1 MKVAER
7 SKLFGSLFSPINFD
21 VKYYKI
27 EDWQVKDNAQSPVVL
42 WSFRWILVDHN
53 NLSYL
58 FFEVCSLS
66 ELAIAE
72 TPVFFLQYIME
83 YREILCVS
91 NSHCTLMFIGR
102 GDIIYDVDD
111 GKFFRKKLR
120 TLQGKEKRPSRRG
133 NTKNKTSK
141 RKTFF
146 QDRDRSEGGNAKM
159 ETRIPS
165 LTQLDRIAIEN
176 SLLLSGTGGGQLYH
190 EQYDEHGV
198 KIEYQCFK

>member
-1 MKVAER
+1 M
-7 SKLFGSLFSPINFD
+7 
-21 VKYYKI
+21 
-27 EDWQVKDNAQSPVVL
+27 
-42 WSFRWILVDHN
+42 
-53 NLSYL
+53 
-58 FFEVCSLS
+58 S

-146 QDRDRSEGGNAKM
+146 QDRERSGGGGGGKM
-159 ETRIPS
+159 ETRVPS

-176 SLLLSGTGGGQLYH
+176 SLLPSGTGGGQLYH